1 MFWGADTTQLTAFG
15 SDASGRASA
24 LEGRC
29 GTLGAL
35 IGSVTWAGQDA
46 DEFRARWEQTSRMML
61 TVSEEL
67 GRRSEQA
74 RQHAEE
80 QDQAS
85 TPGGGEGAGED
96 GAGDG
101 RAPVP
106 RPAEDAEP
114 PVEHHDDIPEVLSDE
129 EYQELADLL
138 AEANGNG
145 NWWEVWRNDGDA
157 AADLAEKLQ
166 GLSPAQLD
174 DFLNRSS
181 TEDLTG
187 FADALRQDGRD
198 GGWFSSGDDWN
209 YIETW
214 SDLLRSADPALRDK
228 IHGAFPESKPDTTT
242 YKDDEERGRVVN
254 GSFEYATPGDAEL
267 FTDAEVQQRILDQ
280 YRQNRTDN
288 PGADETGYE
297 PWMDVNQQ
305 GYGDCWMLANLTA
318 VVYDDPSW
326 PQEHV
331 VHNGDGTVTVTLYD
345 ADGNPRD
352 ITVTDDLPARGNGG
366 YQGAYGGPDG
376 AGFGDGDA
384 SALWPAYV
392 EKAMA
397 ASFQDDSTYD
407 PGQYEVIVGGSEE
420 AAPYFQP
427 GGAAESVEL
436 PDIGSRF
443 DSSGDPVVVST
454 PNSDDSSEAAK
465 SDPNYVSSHQYV
477 LTDSY
482 TVDGQTYYE
491 FHNPHGMGATPLVL
505 TPDEFDDYFRAAR
518 TY

>member
-15 SDASGRASA
+15 NDASGRASA

-29 GTLGAL
+29 GTLGTL

-228 IHGAFPESKPDTTT
+228 IHGAFPESQPDTTT

-482 TVDGQTYYE
+482 NVDGQTYYE